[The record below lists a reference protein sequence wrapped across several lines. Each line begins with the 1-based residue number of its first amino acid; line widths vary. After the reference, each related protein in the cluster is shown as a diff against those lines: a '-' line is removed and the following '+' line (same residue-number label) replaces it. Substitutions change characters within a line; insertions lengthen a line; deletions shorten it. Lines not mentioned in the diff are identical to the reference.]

1 MPIDLAIMSIFQT
14 YLTGLIIVHLIW
26 FFFFTTGQLLRPP
39 VPNEADSFSLAQFV
53 ITSVAGMALT
63 GFGLLIL
70 GFAHLLNGFGIA
82 SALLL
87 EGVLFWVLKGD
98 NWLSWTFWRTTLA
111 RFIKPWRASTLFI
124 YLVFLVLGVPAVL
137 PPAFADS
144 VSYHLAYA
152 VDWANAGQIYV
163 DPFLRFPYYANNFLL
178 LYGALFVLKLG
189 NYCHFLT
196 WLCGLLTCLG
206 VQAFFTPP
214 EKRSQ
219 EQPDRKEFYP
229 ERFLIPL
236 CVAFSPVFLR
246 YLNVAFIDVPIGLF
260 ILTPILC
267 AYRSSSRL
275 PFERELVVT
284 AAFCAGMKLTL
295 IGHLPFF
302 LVSLFFAAAWRLR
315 RREIA
320 LLSLVLVG
328 LSLPWYVRNLIEAHD
343 PTPPIFNFYFK
354 QSNPIFTQ
362 ADAAIYSSDTI
373 TERQPLELLFL
384 PFRFFT
390 NPESGNF
397 REWGVS
403 VMILLLYA
411 PILFLIAQLCL
422 RHRQRAPLRLVYLS
436 AAVVYLAFPWLFSSL
451 GRYSLHWYPTL
462 AAWVGVIISYTRT
475 RAEAAWNSGF
485 ATWTTRIITAAVSC
499 ILIYP
504 SPTKG
509 CMRYYQIYYSGT
521 VPLFRPYDD
530 LQGYLE
536 QNLNGYRASQTVVA
550 TLAFNQKKRSRVLAF
565 RCEPLA
571 FYFRKAKIIS
581 VGDYFGPA
589 RYLDLINEVERGNCR
604 SYLNQFDISAVI
616 VVPASEAWWR
626 SFYEEFRSQ
635 LKENQFSE
643 YRCGTDQVPIFLRS
657 DIKPIPELNQVMR

>member
-1 MPIDLAIMSIFQT
+1 MSIFQT
-14 YLTGLIIVHLIW
+14 YLMGLIVVHLIW
-26 FFFFTTGQLLRPP
+26 FFFFTTGQLLRRSASD
-39 VPNEADSFSLAQFV
+39 ESTWSSLAHFV

-63 GFGLLIL
+63 GFGLLLL
-70 GFAHLLNGFGIA
+70 GFTHLLNRPGIA
-82 SALLL
+82 GALLL
-87 EGVLFWVLKGD
+87 EGGLFWVLK
-98 NWLSWTFWRTTLA
+98 NENCLSWTFWRTTLV
-111 RFIKPWRASTLFI
+111 RFIKPWSASTLFV

-137 PPAFADS
+137 PPTFADS

-178 LYGALFVLKLG
+178 LYSALFILKLG
-189 NYCHFLT
+189 SYCHFLT

-214 EKRSQ
+214 QKRSQ
-219 EQPDRKEFYP
+219 EQLDRKQFYP

-328 LSLPWYVRNLIEAHD
+328 LSLPWYMRNFIEARD

-373 TERQPLELLFL
+373 TERQPLQLLLL

-390 NPESGNF
+390 NPESRNF

-403 VMILLLYA
+403 VMILLLYV
-411 PILFLIAQLCL
+411 LFLIAQLCL
-422 RHRQRAPLRLVYLS
+422 RHRQRPPERLVYLS

-451 GRYSLHWYPTL
+451 GRYALHWYPTL
-462 AAWVGVIISYTRT
+462 AAWVGVVISHICTR
-475 RAEAAWNSGF
+475 REAVWGPRCQI
-485 ATWTTRIITAAVSC
+485 WTTRFATAAFSC
-499 ILIYP
+499 ALIYP
-504 SPTKG
+504 SPTEG
-509 CMRYYQIYYSGT
+509 CVRFYQHYYAGI
-521 VPLFRPYDD
+521 VPLFRSRETLEAYSEKN
-530 LQGYLE
+530 LSGYL
-536 QNLNGYRASQTVVA
+536 ASQVVIK
-550 TLAFNQKKRSRVLAF
+550 TLTLNQKKNSRVLAL
-565 RCEPLA
+565 RAEYLA
-571 FYFRKAKIIS
+571 FYFRKAKVIS

-589 RYLDLINEVERGNCR
+589 RYRGLFEEVRQGNCLP
-604 SYLNQFDISAVI
+604 YLNRLDISSVI
-616 VVPASEAWWR
+616 VDPSASRDWYG
-626 SFYEEFRSQ
+626 FYEKFRAQ
-635 LKENQFSE
+635 LKEDRFVE
-643 YRCGTDQVPIFLRS
+643 YLCREDQVPVFLRS
-657 DIKPIPELNQVMR
+657 DIKPVPELTQVMP